1 MKFATNLQKEQ
12 HGQSATLRQ
21 TEALLS
27 SSSSV
32 TTKIGSTPHLTHSRL
47 PAAASNKSRMAS
59 HQQLLSKS
67 LEKTFLRMRKSAIAR
82 DAYLQAE
89 VITALTQQIRAIRLQ
104 RGWTQ
109 RELAQRLGT
118 TQAAVSRLEDPSYG
132 RLSLGT
138 LLDLARVFDAGL
150 QVKFVSF
157 VTMLSQTFKPSYSNR
172 LVHTFE
178 EEAPNVGFY
187 SMTKGPQLRF
197 EDITSKLPSQAA
209 LKIEAI
215 KTQPQTGIWINVAQH
230 SSFTN
235 QVVFK

>member
-1 MKFATNLQKEQ
+1 
-12 HGQSATLRQ
+12 
-21 TEALLS
+21 
-27 SSSSV
+27 
-32 TTKIGSTPHLTHSRL
+32 
-47 PAAASNKSRMAS
+47 
-59 HQQLLSKS
+59 
-67 LEKTFLRMRKSAIAR
+67 MRKSAIAR

-150 QVKFVSF
+150 QVKFMSF

-172 LVHTFE
+172 LVSTFE
-178 EEAPNVGFY
+178 EEAPNVDFY
-187 SMTKGPQLRF
+187 SMAKSPQLRF

-209 LKIEAI
+209 LKIEVT

-230 SSFTN
+230 SSGTN
-235 QVVFK
+235 KVISK